1 MIKDKNLMKNY
12 LSLISALIIIFLSGC
27 KTGPAK
33 SVFDA
38 GYNFKSPDAS
48 VILPAVLQEVSGI
61 TLIDS
66 NMLACI
72 QDENGIL
79 FLYDLAKKK
88 ISSQFNFFSNG
99 DYEGI
104 AGVMDTI
111 YVLRSDGMLIEI
123 SDYRSNNVIVTP
135 FPTEIPS
142 KDNEGLCYDSQNSRL
157 LIACKESTGK
167 GDLSKDKRYVFGFDL
182 ISKNLIEEPVY
193 SFDIQLLKEFAVKNN
208 IYLPLKGKKKGPPE
222 PVLRFQTSGI
232 AIHPLTNKLYLLSSE
247 DYLLSVF
254 DSNGNID
261 HMVRL
266 NMGLFNQPEGITFLE
281 NGDLLISNEGQGKG
295 PATLRKFRYNPVEN

>member
-1 MIKDKNLMKNY
+1 MKNC
-12 LSLISALIIIFLSGC
+12 LSLISAVIILFLSGC
-27 KTGPAK
+27 NTGPAK
-33 SVFDA
+33 NAFVA
-38 GYNFKSPDAS
+38 GYNLKSPDAS
-48 VILPAVLQEVSGI
+48 VILPAILQEVSG
-61 TLIDS
+61 LSCIDS

-79 FLYDLAKKK
+79 FLYDLAKNK
-88 ISSQFNFFSNG
+88 ISSQFEFFSNG

-104 AGVMDTI
+104 ARVMDTI
-111 YVLRSDGMLIEI
+111 FVLRSDGMLIEI

-135 FPTEIPS
+135 IPTDIPS
-142 KDNEGLCYDSQNSRL
+142 KDNEGLCYDSENYRL

-182 ISKNLIEEPVY
+182 TSKSLIEEPVY
-193 SFDIQLLKEFAVKNN
+193 SFDIQLLKEFAVKNSIN
-208 IYLPLKGKKKGPPE
+208 LPMKGKKKGPPE

-254 DSNGNID
+254 DRNGNIE

-295 PATLRKFRYNPVEN
+295 PATLRRFSFNPE